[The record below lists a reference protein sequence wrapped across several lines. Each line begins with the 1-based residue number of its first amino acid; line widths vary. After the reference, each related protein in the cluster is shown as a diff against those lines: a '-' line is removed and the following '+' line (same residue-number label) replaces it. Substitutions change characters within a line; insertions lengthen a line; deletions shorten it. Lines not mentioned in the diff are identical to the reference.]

1 MMPEHQCPHDQSIG
15 AIKKAVQDLKHT
27 VFGNSKDGLKI
38 EVERIKL
45 IQGSMQE
52 DLSSIRTSMSAI
64 VKSQLE
70 QDIIK
75 KERNNASDRRS
86 KAIQR
91 IGIFATIV
99 FGAVGLVYVILDH
112 AANH

>member
-1 MMPEHQCPHDQSIG
+1 MPDHTCPNEQSIG
-15 AIKKAVQDLKHT
+15 ALKKAVQDLKHT
-27 VFGNSKDGLKI
+27 VYGNGKDGLKI
-38 EVERIKL
+38 EFERIRL
-45 IQGSMQE
+45 TQETMHE

-64 VKSQLE
+64 AQSQVE
-70 QDIIK
+70 SDAIE
-75 KERNNASDRRS
+75 KERNRASNIRS
-86 KAIQR
+86 KTIQK